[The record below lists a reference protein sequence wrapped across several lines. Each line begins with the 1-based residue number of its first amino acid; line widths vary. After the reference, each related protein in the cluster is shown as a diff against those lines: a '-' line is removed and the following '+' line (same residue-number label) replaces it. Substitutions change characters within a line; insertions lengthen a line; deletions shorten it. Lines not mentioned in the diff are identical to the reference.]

1 MATSL
6 LLAGGAAYMANK
18 WITARAVPVA
28 PVAMTHI
35 LTAAMNLQLWDPLES
50 TCRHA
55 SLSIL

>member
-28 PVAMTHI
+28 PVAMSQI
-35 LTAAMNLQLWDPLES
+35 LTAAMCVIDGFGKSHDQ
-50 TCRHA
+50 
-55 SLSIL
+55 